1 MTDIDNLQ
9 ISNASKIYEASRNN
23 DLVIFVGAGVS
34 ANSGVPDWSQLVNE
48 FKKSLP
54 DSVRDEHDF
63 LKIAQLYKEAV
74 PSGDYISNIQGFL
87 KDGKAHP
94 NPIHDAIFSLSP
106 SHVITTNYD
115 NLIEQAAENARVHFS
130 IIRSDRDIPRAKSSR
145 YLIKMHGDFISQK
158 FVLTES
164 DYYNYTVDYPL
175 VDTLVKS
182 LFASKTI
189 LCVGFSF
196 NDLNLKIILNRIQ
209 SMLGNN
215 AKPIYLLANY
225 NENPVFYN
233 YLKNKGIQPFWLPT
247 TIIDEFASEVPTS
260 FNSDIGVDT
269 FKQLSCLQYDVSK
282 PLDIIDA
289 LYSYSQMIEGE
300 MPFFYMSR
308 LKKILPDKICK
319 WDHTYSMGIQ
329 LESEYIK
336 ALIEQCKT
344 IEGKRR
350 LLREKGGKIHSLIK
364 TAANNCIFEFDRIEL
379 WKLKSFQRYWNKKE
393 KDSCSLLIDF
403 DFRALAARIE
413 TLELADINYS
423 YRDLEL
429 PFIKW
434 MLGDIISSYE
444 LYESLEG
451 RYWNSNNSILYFL
464 CVFNKQAL
472 FNGSFPLDGMAYEKI
487 CDLSEKVSKINVS
500 NILAELF
507 LDSRVKENLSDLIN
521 NQYYV
526 DTFSSV
532 CRLTNEILE
541 DKYRSEHH
549 GFSSNSHIAELSS
562 KLTRSFDYSHV
573 NYVIT
578 TNTGS
583 AYESYRTG
591 IIGLLNAHKIK
602 ATGCANGLFGGSRL
616 ESIKPE
622 HLKLILFTL
631 EANDLK
637 RAFDIYRID
646 SLLLDNDAVAYIHL
660 IVNNLLRDSEII
672 RSMLR
677 NDLIVNKLACLF
689 VLCSMISNG
698 LNITSE
704 IVDITIE
711 YNLLSDRLQFDF
723 HSVIC
728 SIICKSGYQLT
739 EKQCQEILSTFPIN
753 NQHLGVNSLY
763 SLVSSR
769 MKQAG
774 WKSNYRLEQD
784 EQNGKPFWQLLNEMY
799 LYYDIVP
806 DDDRDR
812 ISKIIRVHENISKE
826 ELRIIC
832 ALIVNKHAY
841 NLLSHDIVSK
851 ISNMPD
857 NYDGGSLRGRTL
869 KEIVLNCSDAD
880 IKNEILELGKTD
892 PCLSF
897 YLNPLSYDGN
907 IDLHW
912 LNYINDECFKALIK
926 REDIIQAIKQPDV
939 DMNIRDR
946 FWKMV

>member
-1 MTDIDNLQ
+1 M
-9 ISNASKIYEASRNN
+9 
-23 DLVIFVGAGVS
+23 
-34 ANSGVPDWSQLVNE
+34 
-48 FKKSLP
+48 
-54 DSVRDEHDF
+54 
-63 LKIAQLYKEAV
+63 
-74 PSGDYISNIQGFL
+74 
-87 KDGKAHP
+87 
-94 NPIHDAIFSLSP
+94 
-106 SHVITTNYD
+106 
-115 NLIEQAAENARVHFS
+115 
-130 IIRSDRDIPRAKSSR
+130 
-145 YLIKMHGDFISQK
+145 
-158 FVLTES
+158 
-164 DYYNYTVDYPL
+164 
-175 VDTLVKS
+175 
-182 LFASKTI
+182 
-189 LCVGFSF
+189 
-196 NDLNLKIILNRIQ
+196 
-209 SMLGNN
+209 
-215 AKPIYLLANY
+215 
-225 NENPVFYN
+225 
-233 YLKNKGIQPFWLPT
+233 
-247 TIIDEFASEVPTS
+247 
-260 FNSDIGVDT
+260 
-269 FKQLSCLQYDVSK
+269 
-282 PLDIIDA
+282 
-289 LYSYSQMIEGE
+289 
-300 MPFFYMSR
+300 
-308 LKKILPDKICK
+308 
-319 WDHTYSMGIQ
+319 
-329 LESEYIK
+329 
-336 ALIEQCKT
+336 
-344 IEGKRR
+344 
-350 LLREKGGKIHSLIK
+350 
-364 TAANNCIFEFDRIEL
+364 
-379 WKLKSFQRYWNKKE
+379 
-393 KDSCSLLIDF
+393 IDF

-413 TLELADINYS
+413 TLERADTDYS

-444 LYESLEG
+444 LYESLEE

-487 CDLSEKVSKINVS
+487 CALSEKVSKINVS

-549 GFSSNSHIAELSS
+549 GFSSNSHIAELSA

-602 ATGCANGLFGGSRL
+602 ATGSTNGLFGSTRL

-622 HLKLILFTL
+622 HLKLIMFTL
-631 EANDLK
+631 DANDLK

-660 IVNNLLRDSEII
+660 IVDNLLRDSEII
-672 RSMLR
+672 RSILR
-677 NDLIVNKLACLF
+677 KDLIVNKLACLF
-689 VLCSMISNG
+689 VLCSRISND
-698 LNITSE
+698 LNKTSE

-723 HSVIC
+723 HSVLY
-728 SIICKSGYQLT
+728 SIICRSGYQLT
-739 EKQCQEILSTFPIN
+739 ENQCQEILSTFPIN

-763 SLVSSR
+763 SLVTSR
-769 MKQAG
+769 MKETG
-774 WKSNYRLEQD
+774 WKSNYCLGQG

-799 LYYDIVP
+799 LYYDIVS
-806 DDDRDR
+806 DDDRDS
-812 ISKIIRVHENISKE
+812 ISKIIGIYENISKE

-841 NLLSHDIVSK
+841 NLLTHDIVSK

-869 KEIVLNCSDAD
+869 KEIFLNCSNAE
-880 IKNEILELGKTD
+880 IKNEIMEFSKTD

-897 YLNPLSYDGN
+897 YLNPLPYDGN
-907 IDLHW
+907 IDIRW

-926 REDIIQAIKQPDV
+926 REDIIQAIKQPEV

-946 FWKMV
+946 FWKML